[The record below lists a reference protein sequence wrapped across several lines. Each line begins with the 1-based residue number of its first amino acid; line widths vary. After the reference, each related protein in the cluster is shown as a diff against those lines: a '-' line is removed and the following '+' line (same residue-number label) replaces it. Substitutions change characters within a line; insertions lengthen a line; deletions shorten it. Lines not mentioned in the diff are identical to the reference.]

1 MQFIHD
7 LLSYSDQF
15 YYLNGYWTTYLCPYL
30 QVKKWIYPILMNL
43 EFFPQKWMKSAVD
56 RNFQPVVAC
65 DVHGRQDEEDFAQ
78 QSNGRAE
85 GIGSQKVR

>member
-1 MQFIHD
+1 MV
-7 LLSYSDQF
+7 LSEVLSDNRF
-15 YYLNGYWTTYLCPYL
+15 VSNFAS
-30 QVKKWIYPILMNL
+30 KKVIYPILMNL

>member
-1 MQFIHD
+1 M
-7 LLSYSDQF
+7 S
-15 YYLNGYWTTYLCPYL
+15 
-30 QVKKWIYPILMNL
+30 
-43 EFFPQKWMKSAVD
+43 FFPQKWMKSAVD